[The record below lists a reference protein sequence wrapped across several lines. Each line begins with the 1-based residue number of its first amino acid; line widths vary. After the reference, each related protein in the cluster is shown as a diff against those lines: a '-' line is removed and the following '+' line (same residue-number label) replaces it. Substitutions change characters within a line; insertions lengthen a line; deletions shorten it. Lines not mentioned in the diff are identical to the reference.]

1 MHRTRR
7 STGRKQYVTW
17 TATDVTFP
25 CRASSASCLKSCA
38 EARSPCGTGESN
50 SKAIDGWA
58 GMARVV
64 GSRCQV
70 PAHVLWTGDG
80 KSEVDSTRLVSSLPD
95 KPRTITPFVQS
106 AECRA
111 GARVTEPDSY
121 QRPCGTATSPAR
133 LLWLQLKAT
142 TLRGPSGAPPPQCSR
157 E

>member
-64 GSRCQV
+64 GSRCRDETKPQAVRSKCSFAFAHDKSAFRQV
-70 PAHVLWTGDG
+70 KGN
-80 KSEVDSTRLVSSLPD
+80 SEVNDSSS
-95 KPRTITPFVQS
+95 
-106 AECRA
+106 
-111 GARVTEPDSY
+111 
-121 QRPCGTATSPAR
+121 
-133 LLWLQLKAT
+133 
-142 TLRGPSGAPPPQCSR
+142 GPSSCSSFVDG
-157 E
+157 